1 MVYSITYNYCIVE
14 VYEGQLLNHNI
25 ICCDIHDVLFENITS
40 DYNIVQANIGTINI
54 TGSVQTIS
62 MEI

>member
-14 VYEGQLLNHNI
+14 VYEGQFLNH